1 MTIKDYIGVPGFTVD
16 IDCYE
21 DLIEALDRMH
31 TQVCDHLEEI
41 EKAYKRSPGLENCG
55 CKEEFELM
63 ARVLEEAME
72 KL

>member
-1 MTIKDYIGVPGFTVD
+1 MTVTDYVGVSGFMVD

-21 DLIEALDRMH
+21 DLVEALDRMH
-31 TQVCDHLEEI
+31 TQVCDLLEEI
-41 EKAYKRSPGLENCG
+41 ERFETNNPGLKGLG
-55 CKEEFELM
+55 CEEEFELM

>member
-1 MTIKDYIGVPGFTVD
+1 MAIRDYFGVPGFTVD

-21 DLIEALDRMH
+21 DLYEALDRMH

-41 EKAYKRSPGLENCG
+41 EKAYELKPELKNCG
-55 CKEEFELM
+55 CKEDFERM